1 MTRKWNVV
9 NGNSKANYN
18 GPNEITCNTE
28 VLKSSLCDYSDAY
41 ILVIADITIIGHQE
55 PQVAFRN
62 FAPYTK
68 CIAKNDGTT
77 IDDAEYLDLDMP
89 MYSLL
94 EYSSNYSETTVS
106 LWFYSK
112 DKVTNINADIA
123 NNINFKSFMYKAKL
137 LEDTIADGNNW
148 ILRSVTIA
156 VPLKYLSNFCRSLE
170 IPLVNW
176 KLELKLR

>member
-1 MTRKWNVV
+1 MNEAKDTKFVTRKWNVV
-9 NGNSKANYN
+9 NDNSKANYN

-28 VLKSSLCDYSDAY
+28 VLKSSLFDYSDAY

-68 CIAKNDGTT
+68 CITKIDGTT

-137 LEDTIADGNNW
+137 LEDTIADGNN
-148 ILRSVTIA
+148 
-156 VPLKYLSNFCRSLE
+156 
-170 IPLVNW
+170 
-176 KLELKLR
+176 